1 MATLTAGF
9 TYSDRIR
16 PLLDGRVEVPG
27 YTLDIRCLDAQTL
40 FRQTL
45 QEGTFDVSELS
56 MASHIVTT
64 ARGGSDFVGVPA
76 FLSRAFRHGCVYVR
90 SDRGIGAPGDLS
102 GRRVGLVEY
111 QQTAALW
118 MRGILADEYGVAPQ
132 SISWVTGGLTR
143 PQLTDRIPITLPAD
157 IRVERSPRS
166 LDDLLR
172 AGDID
177 AVIAPTPPPCVGDPS
192 VPLCRLFDDH
202 REAEIAWHRRTGFF
216 PIMHTVVVRRGLA
229 ERDPALPPA
238 LFEALAAAKRLAF
251 RDLEA
256 GTPTVM
262 LPWADWQVAR
272 TREILG
278 RKYWSYGVPGNEDE
292 IAAMC
297 RYAHAD
303 GLSPRPIGIAELF
316 WPGTR
321 SLTDAV

>member
-45 QEGTFDVSELS
+45 QEGSFDVSELS

-64 ARGGSDFVGVPA
+64 ARGTSAFVGVPA

-90 SDRGIGAPGDLS
+90 SDRGIAVPSDLR
-102 GRRVGLVEY
+102 GRRVGLVDY

-118 MRGILADEYGVAPQ
+118 MRGILADEHGVAPQ
-132 SISWVTGGLTR
+132 SIAWVAGGLTR
-143 PQLTDRIPITLPAD
+143 PQLTDRVAVTLPAD
-157 IRVERSPRS
+157 IRVERSPRT

-172 AGDID
+172 TGDID
-177 AVIAPTPPPCVGDPS
+177 AVIAPTPPPCVRDPS
-192 VPLCRLFDDH
+192 VPVCRLFGDH
-202 REAEIAWHRRTGFF
+202 RDAEIAWHRRTGFF
-216 PIMHTVVVRRGLA
+216 PIMHTAVVRRSLA
-229 ERDPALPPA
+229 EKDPTLPEA
-238 LFEALAAAKRLAF
+238 LFRAFVAAKRLAF
-251 RDLEA
+251 QDLEA
-256 GTPTVM
+256 GTPSVM

-272 TREILG
+272 TRAILG
-278 RKYWSYGVPGNEDE
+278 TKYWSYGVPGNADE
-292 IAAMC
+292 LAAMC

-303 GLSPRPIGIAELF
+303 GSSPRAVDAADLF
-316 WPGTR
+316 WPATCG
-321 SLTDAV
+321 LADAA

>member
-45 QEGTFDVSELS
+45 QEGPFDVSELS

-64 ARGGSDFVGVPA
+64 SRNASAFVGIPA

-90 SDRGIGAPGDLS
+90 TDRGIAAPGDLKGS
-102 GRRVGLVEY
+102 RVGLVEY

-118 MRGILADEYGVAPQ
+118 MRGVLADEHGVAPQ

-143 PQLTDRIPITLPAD
+143 PQLTDRIAVALPPE

-177 AVIAPTPPPCVGDPS
+177 AVIAPTPPPCVQDPS
-192 VPLCRLFDDH
+192 VPVRRLFGDH
-202 REAEIAWHRRTGFF
+202 HEAEIAWHRRTGFF
-216 PIMHTVVVRRGLA
+216 PIMHTAVVRRGLA
-229 ERDPALPPA
+229 ESDPLLPGA
-238 LFEALAAAKRLAF
+238 LFRAFAAAKRLAF
-251 RDLEA
+251 QDLEA
-256 GTPTVM
+256 GTPAVM
-262 LPWADWQVAR
+262 LPWTSWHVAQ

-278 RKYWSYGVPGNEDE
+278 RKYWSYGVSGNADE
-292 IAAMC
+292 LAAMC

-303 GLSPRPIGIAELF
+303 GLSPRALDATELF
-316 WPGTR
+316 WPATCG
-321 SLTDAV
+321 LVDAA